1 MGGLS
6 GSAAAE
12 IAAPLRTVF
21 SAVAD
26 IAGYVAWHPGL
37 DAATVLELD
46 RWGRQSIV
54 RIELTRGGR
63 QLSSELRFSYES
75 DRRVS
80 WVQESGDARRFDGN
94 WTLERARR
102 GVVLATYSVELD
114 LGRVA
119 GLMLN
124 GRLGTSL
131 RDRFIEPMP
140 ARLQQHVHSLA

>member
-80 WVQESGDARRFDGN
+80 WVQESGDAVDSMEAGRWSG
-94 WTLERARR
+94 
-102 GVVLATYSVELD
+102 LAAASCWPPTPSSS
-114 LGRVA
+114 
-119 GLMLN
+119 
-124 GRLGTSL
+124 T
-131 RDRFIEPMP
+131 
-140 ARLQQHVHSLA
+140 